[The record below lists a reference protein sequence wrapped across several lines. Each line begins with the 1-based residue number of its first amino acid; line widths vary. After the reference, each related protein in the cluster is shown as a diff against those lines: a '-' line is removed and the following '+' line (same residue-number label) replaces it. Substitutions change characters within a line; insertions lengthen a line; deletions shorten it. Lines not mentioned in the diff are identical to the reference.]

1 MTTSA
6 QTDGRTA
13 VSTSTYPECRLLQG
27 KDDLDG
33 AFRRLWE
40 TMNEITPEENA
51 RRMEVAERV
60 AAESIAYQKQQA
72 EARAGRRLNKPS
84 ADGEFVTA
92 FDNALAKAHGL
103 QRMEA
108 ARTVAKATAHFLC
121 GHIEGTTIARLA
133 NIYVRYGSKTAR
145 NAGARL
151 ARAMAADPHSVRDP
165 LSILEHRCK
174 EATT

>member
-1 MTTSA
+1 MGGHDVMRMSMIVREEA
-6 QTDGRTA
+6 LARDREFQ
-13 VSTSTYPECRLLQG
+13 
-27 KDDLDG
+27 
-33 AFRRLWE
+33 RRNQIRE
-40 TMNEITPEENA
+40 A
-51 RRMEVAERV
+51 K
-60 AAESIAYQKQQA
+60 AAD
-72 EARAGRRLNKPS
+72 AGRIGK
-84 ADGEFVTA
+84 VTW
-92 FDNALAKAHGL
+92 FGGL
-103 QRMEA
+103 
-108 ARTVAKATAHFLC
+108 KATAHFLC